1 MGSMKKLSDGEQMKI
16 LVYFFIF
23 INSLSVLIAGAPP
36 LNKDP
41 IPQPPHLLSK
51 TNHLIIGVE
60 WNKESL
66 KDLLPAS
73 LKQKP
78 KLTGGITIFN
88 SRKKQDF
95 YPLSGAYGW
104 IDAGNRTKIVVFSIF
119 GPNKTLNNVMKM
131 VYNFKSKPGS
141 NKVTFM
147 NKKSVATASI
157 NKKNV
162 IILSATDTE
171 DCVKAEGMEML
182 KPLKPSEGV
191 IFQEVK
197 WSTNEKCAMI
207 PKEVI
212 LKGELERFKVSK
224 LLWANIYK
232 NADLNLNL
240 KKSN

>member
-1 MGSMKKLSDGEQMKI
+1 
-16 LVYFFIF
+16 
-23 INSLSVLIAGAPP
+23 
-36 LNKDP
+36 
-41 IPQPPHLLSK
+41 
-51 TNHLIIGVE
+51 
-60 WNKESL
+60 
-66 KDLLPAS
+66 
-73 LKQKP
+73 
-78 KLTGGITIFN
+78 
-88 SRKKQDF
+88 
-95 YPLSGAYGW
+95 
-104 IDAGNRTKIVVFSIF
+104 
-119 GPNKTLNNVMKM
+119 
-131 VYNFKSKPGS
+131 
-141 NKVTFM
+141 M

-240 KKSN
+240 KNKIASLKRLAKH